1 MQKKNW
7 PPFLLLFVVVLFI
20 GVAFAATKWIGKDGG
35 IVNIRNGVELII
47 PPKALEEKI
56 KIYAHMSSRQIIDEK
71 GLGRKLLVFT
81 FEPSGT
87 KFNTPAEL
95 HIDKKFFEEENPDD
109 IVICE
114 STRGE
119 AETPYIGD
127 NDDEFIIYIDHF
139 SLYYHR
145 RR

>member
-1 MQKKNW
+1 M
-7 PPFLLLFVVVLFI
+7 
-20 GVAFAATKWIGKDGG
+20 
-35 IVNIRNGVELII
+35 
-47 PPKALEEKI
+47 
-56 KIYAHMSSRQIIDEK
+56 
-71 GLGRKLLVFT
+71 
-81 FEPSGT
+81 

-119 AETPYIGD
+119 AETPDVED